1 MEYLT
6 HTLPN
11 GLRMAHLPV
20 DSPVSYCGYA
30 VNAGTRDEEA
40 GERGLAHFVE
50 HTLFKG
56 TTHRKAWHIL
66 NRMEAVGGELNAY
79 TTKEETFLYSIFMEK
94 DFERAFELLTDL
106 AFHATFPQ
114 AEIEKEVDVI
124 LDEIESYNDS
134 PSELIFDEFE
144 HLLFARHPL
153 GRMILGDKRAL
164 QTFTSES
171 GRSFTRRFYA
181 PRNMLFFSMGRNN
194 FEQIVQMGEKL
205 LADTYFPMAERKRKR
220 PKQLEAKEVH
230 KHKDTHQAHVLIGG
244 QAYDL
249 FDPER
254 VPLFL
259 LNNLL
264 GGPGM
269 NSLLNVLLRER
280 NGLVYNVE
288 GNVSHYTDAGMAT
301 IYFGCALKNK
311 DKAIELVRQQLA
323 EMRQQPLSASR
334 LSQAKKQAIGQIGV
348 ASDNRENLFLGF
360 GKSLLHYDRYDS
372 MEQVVARIQQ
382 ITADDIQRVANEVYA
397 PERLSTLIYD

>member
-50 HTLFKG
+50 HTLFQG
-56 TTHRKAWHIL
+56 TPHRKAWHIL

-114 AEIEKEVDVI
+114 AEIEKEVEVI

-205 LADTYFPMAERKRKR
+205 LADTDFPMAERKRKR

-254 VPLFL
+254 VPLYL

-301 IYFGCALKNK
+301 IYFGCAPKNK

>member
-114 AEIEKEVDVI
+114 AEIEKEVEVI

-205 LADTYFPMAERKRKR
+205 LADTDFPMAERKRKR

-254 VPLFL
+254 VPLYL

-301 IYFGCALKNK
+301 IYFGCAPKNK

-382 ITADDIQRVANEVYA
+382 ITADDILRVANEVYA
-397 PERLSTLIYD
+397 PEQLSTLIYD

>member
-1 MEYLT
+1 M
-6 HTLPN
+6 PN

-114 AEIEKEVDVI
+114 AEIEKEVEVI

-205 LADTYFPMAERKRKR
+205 LADTDFPMAERKRKR

-254 VPLFL
+254 VPLYL

-301 IYFGCALKNK
+301 IYFGCAPKNK
-311 DKAIELVRQQLA
+311 DKAIELVRQLLA

-382 ITADDIQRVANEVYA
+382 ITADDILRVANEVYA

>member
-79 TTKEETFLYSIFMEK
+79 TTKEETFLYSIFSEK

-114 AEIEKEVDVI
+114 AEIEKEVEVI

-171 GRSFTRRFYA
+171 GRSFTHRFYA

-205 LADTYFPMAERKRKR
+205 LADTDFPMAERKRKR

-254 VPLFL
+254 VPLYL

-301 IYFGCALKNK
+301 IYFGCAPKNK

>member
-1 MEYLT
+1 M
-6 HTLPN
+6 
-11 GLRMAHLPV
+11 
-20 DSPVSYCGYA
+20 
-30 VNAGTRDEEA
+30 
-40 GERGLAHFVE
+40 
-50 HTLFKG
+50 
-56 TTHRKAWHIL
+56 
-66 NRMEAVGGELNAY
+66 
-79 TTKEETFLYSIFMEK
+79 
-94 DFERAFELLTDL
+94 
-106 AFHATFPQ
+106 
-114 AEIEKEVDVI
+114 
-124 LDEIESYNDS
+124 
-134 PSELIFDEFE
+134 
-144 HLLFARHPL
+144 
-153 GRMILGDKRAL
+153 
-164 QTFTSES
+164 
-171 GRSFTRRFYA
+171 
-181 PRNMLFFSMGRNN
+181 
-194 FEQIVQMGEKL
+194 
-205 LADTYFPMAERKRKR
+205 
-220 PKQLEAKEVH
+220 
-230 KHKDTHQAHVLIGG
+230 IGG

-254 VPLFL
+254 VPLYL

>member
-56 TTHRKAWHIL
+56 TTHRKAGHIL

-114 AEIEKEVDVI
+114 AEIEKEVEVI

-205 LADTYFPMAERKRKR
+205 LADTDFPMAERKRKR

-254 VPLFL
+254 VPLYL

-301 IYFGCALKNK
+301 IYFGCAPKNK
-311 DKAIELVRQQLA
+311 DKAIELVRQLLA

-382 ITADDIQRVANEVYA
+382 ITADDILRVANEVYA

>member
-114 AEIEKEVDVI
+114 AEIEKEVEVI

-205 LADTYFPMAERKRKR
+205 LADTDFPMAERKRKR

-254 VPLFL
+254 VPLYL

-301 IYFGCALKNK
+301 IYLGCAPKNK

-382 ITADDIQRVANEVYA
+382 ITADDILRVANEVYA

>member
-114 AEIEKEVDVI
+114 AEIEKEVEVI

-205 LADTYFPMAERKRKR
+205 LADTDFPMAERKRKR

-254 VPLFL
+254 VPLYL

-264 GGPGM
+264 AGPGM

-301 IYFGCALKNK
+301 IYFGCAPKNK

-323 EMRQQPLSASR
+323 EIRQQPLSASR

>member
-114 AEIEKEVDVI
+114 AEIEKEVEVI

-205 LADTYFPMAERKRKR
+205 LADTDFPMAERKRKR

-254 VPLFL
+254 VPLYL

-301 IYFGCALKNK
+301 IYFGCAPKNK
-311 DKAIELVRQQLA
+311 DKAIELVRQLLA

-382 ITADDIQRVANEVYA
+382 ITADDILRVANEVYA

>member
-114 AEIEKEVDVI
+114 AEIEKEVEVI

-171 GRSFTRRFYA
+171 GRTFTRRFYA

-205 LADTYFPMAERKRKR
+205 LADTDFPMAERKRKR

-254 VPLFL
+254 VPLYL

-301 IYFGCALKNK
+301 IYFGCAPKNK
-311 DKAIELVRQQLA
+311 DKAIELVRQLLA

-382 ITADDIQRVANEVYA
+382 ITADDILRVANEVYA

>member
-114 AEIEKEVDVI
+114 AEIEKEVEVI

-205 LADTYFPMAERKRKR
+205 LADTDFPMAERKRKR
-220 PKQLEAKEVH
+220 PKQLDAKEVH

-254 VPLFL
+254 VPLYL

-280 NGLVYNVE
+280 NGLVYKVE

-301 IYFGCALKNK
+301 IYFGCAPKNK

-382 ITADDIQRVANEVYA
+382 ITADDILRVANEVYA

>member
-114 AEIEKEVDVI
+114 AEIEKEVEVI

-171 GRSFTRRFYA
+171 GRSFPRRFYA

-205 LADTYFPMAERKRKR
+205 LADTDFPMAERKRKR

-230 KHKDTHQAHVLIGG
+230 KYKDTHQAHVLIGG

-301 IYFGCALKNK
+301 IYFGCAPKNK

-382 ITADDIQRVANEVYA
+382 ITADDIQRVANEVYT

>member
-114 AEIEKEVDVI
+114 AEIEKEVEVI

-205 LADTYFPMAERKRKR
+205 LADTDFPMAERKHKR

-254 VPLFL
+254 VPLYL

-301 IYFGCALKNK
+301 IYFGCAPKNK
-311 DKAIELVRQQLA
+311 DKAIELVRQLLA

-382 ITADDIQRVANEVYA
+382 ISADDILRVANEVYA

>member
-114 AEIEKEVDVI
+114 AEIEKEVEVI

-164 QTFTSES
+164 QTFTGES

-181 PRNMLFFSMGRNN
+181 PRNMLFFSMGRND
-194 FEQIVQMGEKL
+194 FEQIVRMGERL
-205 LADTYFPMAERKRKR
+205 LADTDFQPVERKRKR
-220 PKQLEAKEVH
+220 PKLLEAKEVH

-249 FDPER
+249 FDPKR
-254 VPLFL
+254 ISLFL

-269 NSLLNVLLRER
+269 NSLLNVQLRER
-280 NGLVYNVE
+280 HGLVYNVE

-301 IYFGCALKNK
+301 IYFGCAPKNK

-360 GKSLLHYDRYDS
+360 GKSFLHYNRYDS